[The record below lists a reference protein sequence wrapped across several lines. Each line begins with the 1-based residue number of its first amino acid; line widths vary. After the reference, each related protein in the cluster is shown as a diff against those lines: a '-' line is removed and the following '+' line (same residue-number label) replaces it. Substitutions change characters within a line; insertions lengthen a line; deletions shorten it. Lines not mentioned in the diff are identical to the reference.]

1 MSTKKT
7 TSSKATK
14 TSGSFVEKEKK
25 NSESIGMTPEEVK
38 NLFKDYYQKDG
49 RIYLCNPKS
58 YGRVPDLL
66 ELQKKGYYDF
76 VNYYLPKLFED
87 NMPVWDLGN
96 DRLRIEISEL
106 KVAEPT
112 ESIETCKK
120 KDLTYG
126 GIITANI
133 KLIEMVEDPKT
144 HKKSEKLLY
153 KKKANVGILPVIT
166 PSATYIINGVERVI
180 ISQIVRSYGLFYS
193 KDGISY
199 SCKFIPEN
207 GSWVSFEIEKTG
219 NIVARIN
226 KSRKFP
232 ITALFRIFGI
242 ESNEAIQE
250 YFKGVF
256 DDEEDIN
263 YIDLTLKKDKD
274 TYDAVS
280 AAEFIYGKLRP
291 GEIIDAESALDYI
304 KAQFMDPTRIYVGKI
319 ARRKINAKLG
329 LKKSLDA
336 EMSNVFD
343 AEDLLETIKYLVN
356 LANGKKGYYVD
367 DADHLSNKRIRTAGE
382 ILYSHLQPF
391 MRKFV
396 KSVSGKLSVLN
407 TELPVKIIDIVNFK
421 MIDNAIKSFFATS
434 QLSQFI
440 EQINPLSEL
449 EHKRR
454 ITALGPGGLK
464 RETAKFDVRD
474 IHLSQ
479 YGRICPIETPEG
491 QNIGLVTH
499 QALYSRIN
507 EEGFLETPALKVFR
521 QVDPK
526 KECLLN
532 RIAHRD
538 IFELD
543 AKGNET
549 SKVLV
554 QEDTYI
560 DEAIAEKIEK
570 MYGKFKK
577 PVIVKPYFTDEIE
590 YISPEMDEK
599 VVIADATSPVD
610 EFNNIKANRVAAR
623 HYTEMKTVHI
633 NDVTHMDVNLS
644 QIFSPNVNIIP
655 FVDHNDA
662 VRASIATSQQR
673 QAVPLLKND
682 ASFVGTGQEKNII
695 HDTDV
700 IILAE
705 GDGEVTYVDGKRI
718 RVKYKEGTK
727 EYELTLFSKSNNKIA
742 ITQVPVVELGQ
753 KVKKG
758 DLLAERNSSVNGEIS
773 LGKNLRIAIMP
784 WKGYN
789 YEDAIV
795 LSQRLVKDDELTS
808 IHIHQYEIEVSE
820 TKLGPEETT
829 NDIPGVALAKLSNLD
844 ENGIIRI
851 GSVVKSGDIL
861 IGKITPK
868 SEGELTPEEKLIH
881 AIFGDKSKNVK
892 DTSLYL
898 PSGTGGKVIDVVIL
912 DAKKGDNLMAGVR
925 KKIKV
930 YVAETRKI
938 EI

>member
-1 MSTKKT
+1 MTTK
-7 TSSKATK
+7 
-14 TSGSFVEKEKK
+14 KEKK
-25 NSESIGMTPEEVK
+25 SDSPKMMTPEEVK
-38 NLFKDYYQKDG
+38 QFFKGYYQSNG
-49 RIYLCNPKS
+49 RIFLSNPRS
-58 YGRVPDLL
+58 YCEVPDLL
-66 ELQKKGYYDF
+66 ELQKKGYQDF
-76 VNYYLPKLFED
+76 LNVYLPKLFED
-87 NMPVWDLGN
+87 NMPVWDLGS
-96 DRLRIEISEL
+96 DRLNVTITDL
-106 KVAEPT
+106 KVSEPT

-126 GIITANI
+126 GIITATI
-133 KLIEMVEDPKT
+133 KLAEMVEDAKT
-144 HKKSEKLLY
+144 GKKTEKVLY

-166 PSATYIINGVERVI
+166 PAATYIINGVERVV
-180 ISQIVRSYGLFYS
+180 ISQIVRSYGIFYS
-193 KDGISY
+193 REGISY

-207 GSWVSFEIEKTG
+207 GSWIGFEIEKTG

-232 ITALFRIFGI
+232 ITSLFRIFGL
-242 ESNEAIQE
+242 ESNEAIVD
-250 YFKGVF
+250 YFKDTF
-256 DDEEDIN
+256 TDEEDIN

-274 TYDAVS
+274 TYDALS

-291 GEIIDAESALDYI
+291 GELIDKESALDYI
-304 KAQFMDPTRIYVGKI
+304 RAQFMDPNRIHVGNI
-319 ARRKINAKLG
+319 ARRKINAKLR
-329 LKKSLDA
+329 LKKPLNT
-336 EMSNVFD
+336 ETSNVFD
-343 AEDLLETIKYLVN
+343 AEDLFETIKYLIN

-367 DADHLSNKRIRTAGE
+367 DSDHLANKRIRTSGE
-382 ILYSHLQPF
+382 LLFSHLQPY

-407 TELPVKIIDIVNFK
+407 TEQPVKIIDIVNFK

-454 ITALGPGGLK
+454 ITALGTGGLK

-507 EEGFLETPALKVFR
+507 NEGFLETPALKIFR
-521 QVDPK
+521 ECDPK
-526 KECLLN
+526 KECLIN

-538 IFELD
+538 IHELD

-549 SKVLV
+549 DKVLV
-554 QEDTYI
+554 KEDTYI
-560 DEAIAEKIEK
+560 DEKTAEKIEK
-570 MYGKFKK
+570 IYGKFKK

-590 YISPEMDEK
+590 YISPEMDER
-599 VVIADATSPVD
+599 VTIADATSPID
-610 EFNNIKANRVAAR
+610 EFNNIRANRVSAR

-633 NDVTHMDVNLS
+633 NDITHMDVNLS

-682 ASFVGTGQEKNII
+682 ASYVGTGQEKAILRS
-695 HDTDV
+695 TDV
-700 IILAE
+700 VILAE
-705 GDGEVTYVDGKRI
+705 GDGEVIYVDGKRI
-718 RVKYKEGTK
+718 KVKYKSGVK
-727 EYELTLFSKSNNKIA
+727 EYELTLFLKSNSKVA
-742 ITQVPVVELGQ
+742 LTQVPRVEVGQ

-795 LSQRLVKDDELTS
+795 VSQRLVKDDELTS
-808 IHIHQYEIEVSE
+808 IHIHSHEIEVSD

-829 NDIPGVALAKLSNLD
+829 NDIPGVALAKLNNLD

-851 GSVVKSGDIL
+851 GSVVKAGDIL
-861 IGKITPK
+861 VGKITPK
-868 SEGELTPEEKLIH
+868 SEGELTPEEKLIQ

-892 DTSLYL
+892 DTSLTL
-898 PSGTGGKVIDVVIL
+898 PSGAGGKVIDVVIL